1 VPPTS
6 EALIVSDGE
15 THATADIIAGAD
27 AHSTSPNGF
36 GATAAPSAM
45 PSPAVLV
52 GVALVGGF
60 LLARL
65 VRRFRG

>member
-1 VPPTS
+1 V
-6 EALIVSDGE
+6 ADGE
-15 THATADIIAGAD
+15 THAAAEIIAGAD

-36 GATAAPSAM
+36 GAEAAPHAL
-45 PSPAVLV
+45 PSPAVLA
-52 GVALVGGF
+52 GAAILGGF